1 MKGQQIVRMYNFI
14 VNPNAGSGKGW
25 KIWNT
30 IARYLDYHSIEY
42 EASLTD
48 GLGDARTIARELTEG
63 VSEPKYIIVVGGDGT
78 MNEVLDGVS
87 FHAPLS
93 LGYIPA
99 GTGNDLARSLH
110 LPRSVIKCLKKQLS
124 PRHLTMV
131 DYGVLSY
138 GNREISHRR
147 FMVSA
152 GIGYDAAVCQ
162 DALTSRLRQSLGK
175 LGLGKLSYIIL
186 GIRQFFQC
194 KSSKGYIILDGVKK
208 VEFNHILF
216 ISCHIQPS
224 EGGGFLFAPG
234 ADGSDGKM
242 DICVVSHASR
252 SKLIP
257 FLLSSAKCYQGRR
270 KRGRARSYECREVQ
284 IHTEAPLPVHVD
296 GEFCGCQTDIQAE
309 CIARKVRM
317 MV

>member
-1 MKGQQIVRMYNFI
+1 MYNFI

-25 KIWNT
+25 RIWNT
-30 IARYLDYHSIEY
+30 AARYLNRHNIEY
-42 EASLTD
+42 KAYIT
-48 GLGDARTIARELTEG
+48 GGTGDARTIAKQLTEG
-63 VSEPKYIIVVGGDGT
+63 ATDPRCIIVVGGDGT
-78 MNEVLDGVS
+78 VNEVLDGVS

-99 GTGNDLARSLH
+99 GTGNDLAHSLR
-110 LPRSVIKCLKKQLS
+110 LPGNAAKCLKRQIPPKHLS
-124 PRHLTMV
+124 ML
-131 DYGVLSY
+131 DYGVLAY
-138 GNREISHRR
+138 GSQEVFHRR

-162 DALTSRLRQSLGK
+162 DALSSKMRQWMGK
-175 LGLGKLSYIIL
+175 LGLGKFSYIVL
-186 GIRQFFQC
+186 GIRQFFKC
-194 KSSKGYIILDGVKK
+194 RSTRGYIILDGVKK

-224 EGGGFLFAPG
+224 EGGGFLFAPR
-234 ADGSDGKM
+234 ANGSDGKM
-242 DICVVSHASR
+242 EICVVSHGSR

-257 FLLSSAKCYQGRR
+257 FLLSSAKCGPSRR
-270 KRGRARSYECREVQ
+270 KYKGARSYECREIQ
-284 IHTEAPLPVHVD
+284 IHTDIPLPVHVD
-296 GEFCGCQTDIQAE
+296 GETCGSQTDIEAT

>member
-1 MKGQQIVRMYNFI
+1 MYNFI

-30 IARYLDYHSIEY
+30 IAKYLDCHSIEY
-42 EASLTD
+42 EASLTG
-48 GLGDARTIARELTEG
+48 GLGDAREIARELTEG
-63 VSEPKYIIVVGGDGT
+63 ACEPKYIIVVGGDGT

-87 FHAPLS
+87 FRAPLS

-99 GTGNDLARSLH
+99 GMGNDLARSLH
-110 LPRSVIKCLKKQLS
+110 LPRSVVKCLKKQLT

-138 GNREISHRR
+138 GDKVPTHRR
-147 FMVSA
+147 FLVSA
-152 GIGYDAAVCQ
+152 GIGYDAAVCR
-162 DALTSRLRQSLGK
+162 DALTSRLRTYMGK
-175 LGLGKLSYIIL
+175 LGLGKLSYIAL

-194 KSSKGYIILDGVKK
+194 KSSKGYIVLDGVKK

-234 ADGSDGKM
+234 ANGSDGKM

-257 FLLSSAKCYQGRR
+257 FLLSSAKGYGYQSSR
-270 KRGRARSYECREVQ
+270 KRRRVRSYECREVQ
-284 IHTEAPLPVHVD
+284 IHTDAPLPVHVD
-296 GEFCGCQTDIQAE
+296 GEFCGCQTDIQAG